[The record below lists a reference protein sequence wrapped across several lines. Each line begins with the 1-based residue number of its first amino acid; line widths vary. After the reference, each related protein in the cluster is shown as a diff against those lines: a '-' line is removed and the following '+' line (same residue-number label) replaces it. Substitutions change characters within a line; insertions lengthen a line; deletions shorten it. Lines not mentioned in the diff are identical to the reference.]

1 MVYDFDMQRIN
12 KAVADRCEVS
22 RRKADMMIQE
32 GRVTVNGKRAQLG
45 MMVKDDDDI
54 RLDGSQTVH
63 ESHQRVVI
71 ALNKPVGYMT
81 TMDQTKKDTVMD
93 LVYWNDGRLF
103 PVGRLDVESSGL
115 ILLTNDGELANR
127 LMHPK
132 FEHEKEYDVEVD
144 RVLEES
150 DLLQLRHGVAIEG
163 GKTKPAKVLRISD
176 RRFRII
182 IKEGRNRQIRKMCEA
197 LRYHVL
203 KLQRIRI
210 GGIELGK
217 LKAGMWRT
225 LTTAEIKKLEA
236 K

>member
-1 MVYDFDMQRIN
+1 MIIVMQRIN
-12 KAVADRCEVS
+12 KAVADRCELS
-22 RRKADMMIQE
+22 RRKADAMIQE

-45 MMVKDDDDI
+45 MMVEDDDDI
-54 RLDGSQTVH
+54 RVDGSQTVQEAH
-63 ESHQRVVI
+63 HRAVI

-93 LVYWNDGRLF
+93 LVDWNDGRLF

-132 FEHEKEYDVEVD
+132 YEHEKEYDVEVD

-150 DLLQLRHGVAIEG
+150 DLLQLRHGVVIEG
-163 GKTKPAKVLRISD
+163 RKTKPAKVLRISD

-203 KLQRIRI
+203 KLQRVRI
-210 GGIELGK
+210 GGIELGH
-217 LKAGMWRT
+217 LKAGMWRPLSNT
-225 LTTAEIKKLEA
+225 EIKKLEI